1 MDKQTIKNTLFAVLF
16 AGGEPLELARIADAA
31 MIVRP
36 LCELLL
42 QELQDELDERNAGVC
57 LLRYEN
63 RWQLATRQAYAEAVS
78 RMIETRRN
86 TPLSQAALEVL
97 ALIAYNQPVS
107 RAFIDQVRGVDS
119 ASPVATLLARGLIAE
134 GDRLDL
140 PGRPISFVTTDTFL
154 RCFGLSSLSEL
165 PSVHGFLDPEE
176 DEPAAQEEE

>member
-31 MIVRP
+31 MIDRP

-107 RAFIDQVRGVDS
+107 RAR
-119 ASPVATLLARGLIAE
+119 R
-134 GDRLDL
+134 
-140 PGRPISFVTTDTFL
+140 
-154 RCFGLSSLSEL
+154 
-165 PSVHGFLDPEE
+165 
-176 DEPAAQEEE
+176 